1 MRFSVGESFFFDV
14 VDFMRGGV
22 CRRPMQVI
30 LSLSLY
36 NVEAIISTV
45 TLSRDPLTKVYEI
58 DHADG
63 MAMDVFVARQP

>member
-1 MRFSVGESFFFDV
+1 MGFAGGLCRSFS
-14 VDFMRGGV
+14 
-22 CRRPMQVI
+22 

-45 TLSRDPLTKVYEI
+45 ILSRDPLTKVYEI
-58 DHADG
+58 DHVDG